1 MVVVQTDSTGA
12 TSVCN
17 FVPIKSAVTSLFDTR
32 AAPYVSSRSTY
43 TAIRRLMQTQEKFRD
58 ALDALLLLPPSNDL
72 TSHLLQGITT
82 AAYIAALLCL
92 LSLHAAY
99 LDMSKPRSVAAPIQ
113 GLPKPTRETRRSF
126 PGNGTD
132 AASVGG
138 GNLDL
143 DALVSLRP
151 LPLVLLPLIP
161 RRSPGRDAD

>member
-1 MVVVQTDSTGA
+1 
-12 TSVCN
+12 
-17 FVPIKSAVTSLFDTR
+17 
-32 AAPYVSSRSTY
+32 
-43 TAIRRLMQTQEKFRD
+43 MQTQEKIQD

-82 AAYIAALLCL
+82 AATYIAALLCL

-143 DALVSLRP
+143 DALVSLPP